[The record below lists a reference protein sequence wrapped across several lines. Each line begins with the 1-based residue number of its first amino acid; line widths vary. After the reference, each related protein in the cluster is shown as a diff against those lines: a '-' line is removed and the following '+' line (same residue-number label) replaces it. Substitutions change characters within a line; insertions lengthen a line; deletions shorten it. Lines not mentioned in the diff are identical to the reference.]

1 MDNKDA
7 SCSCE
12 CAGIVTGVG
21 EEVTDFK
28 LGDRVVA
35 MAPGHF
41 ATYERLP
48 QWAVLKL
55 NDDENFIVSGL

>member
-1 MDNKDA
+1 M
-7 SCSCE
+7 
-12 CAGIVTGVG
+12 G
-21 EEVTDFK
+21 EEVTDLK

-35 MAPGHF
+35 MGPGHF
-41 ATYERLP
+41 ATYERFP